1 VDSRLEWPYAL
12 NSRTGRALFKHRY
25 KERLTEL
32 KPLLWIE
39 LIAWGMLGFAFSSW
53 RAVVIGYLAA
63 VPVLCA
69 LALYG
74 VYRRM
79 KSEQYDILL
88 HLEAS
93 EDQS

>member
-1 VDSRLEWPYAL
+1 
-12 NSRTGRALFKHRY
+12 
-25 KERLTEL
+25 
-32 KPLLWIE
+32 
-39 LIAWGMLGFAFSSW
+39 MLGFAFSSW